1 MDMKADRVS
10 AFQGIPQSDLDAVA
24 LVATDHEGLDVV
36 ALNTVGDSPRVVLV
50 LFVLTRLGVLG
61 LFCSDLFNV
70 LRQDVHIPGV
80 EIEPLVQRDLD
91 VDGGDVILPHW
102 GSRGTSAT
110 GRRYWFNTWLR
121 CQQVTLAIVLVHRGH
136 AVEQAGVGDQSSF
149 RLPGHLLHEP
159 VVLQLDQCRAIGT
172 ARYRIFHNR
181 LAFELLRPWL
191 VTIVD
196 HPHRGMGSVA
206 GPMPLMPL
214 KVGSDNMRGSDQ
226 NGGNEERKE
235 EWIEK
240 QVTEG

>member
-10 AFQGIPQSDLDAVA
+10 AFQGIPQSNLYTVP
-24 LVATDHEGLDVV
+24 LVSTEEEGLNII
-36 ALNTVGDSPRVVLV
+36 ALYSIRHGSRVVLV

-102 GSRGTSAT
+102 GGRGTSAT

-136 AVEQAGVGDQSSF
+136 AVEQAGVGDQSRF
-149 RLPGHLLHEP
+149 HLPGLLFNEP
-159 VVLQLDQCRAIGT
+159 AVLQLDQCRAIGR
-172 ARYRIFHNR
+172 ARYRIFHDR
-181 LAFELLRPWL
+181 LAVELLRPWL
-191 VTIVD
+191 VRVVD
-196 HPHRGMGSVA
+196 HPYGGMAHPVALMGVRVGGSYDRGEDEQHRQQESGQERGE
-206 GPMPLMPL
+206 
-214 KVGSDNMRGSDQ
+214 KTMR
-226 NGGNEERKE
+226 E
-235 EWIEK
+235 
-240 QVTEG
+240 V